1 MPDEHTPRIVDSD
14 AERAF
19 YLREFRG
26 KSLLF
31 AVRAADLTAPAPHLE
46 VVRVLEA
53 LASNDTR
60 SIVVV
65 ETSESPAER
74 HAVDTLYGHLRAKL
88 PDLPA
93 PAFLLQPPDADESC
107 LRIWETL
114 RATPV
119 FIGLWPASRRGSVLP
134 AALGLAIR
142 LKVYKLVLL
151 DRRGGFTVD
160 GAALSFVNRPLSA
173 DTRSRMVR
181 GRTPDDRSRQIATA
195 QRALAAGVASVS
207 VCAPAALAAELFTY
221 EGCGT
226 LFTPTDYCRVE
237 RLAVDDFP
245 EAERLLHRGEHAGYL
260 RERSPAEVSRLL
272 LHGYGARLGTE
283 REIVGLCALLP
294 FSDDAA
300 AEIAGLYTRL
310 RFHGGGIGSR
320 LVLKALD
327 EARTRGLAYVFA
339 CTNQAVAGRLF
350 ERLEFR
356 RVTERDVPSSK
367 WRSYPPD
374 RKHGLRVYRCETA

>member
-1 MPDEHTPRIVDSD
+1 MPDEHTSRTVDSD

-31 AVRAADLTAPAPHLE
+31 AVRAADLAAPAPHLE
-46 VVRVLEA
+46 VARVLEA

-60 SIVVV
+60 SIAVV
-65 ETSESPAER
+65 ETAESAAER
-74 HAVDTLYGHLRAKL
+74 HAVDTLYGHLRTSL
-88 PDLPA
+88 PTLPT
-93 PAFLLQPPDADESC
+93 PTILLQPPDADESC

-134 AALGLAIR
+134 AALGLATR

-151 DRRGGFTVD
+151 DRRGGLTVD

-173 DTRSRMVR
+173 DTRSRMAR
-181 GRTPDDRSRQIATA
+181 GRTPDDRSRQITTA
-195 QRALAAGVASVS
+195 RRALAAGVASVS

-245 EAERLLHRGEHAGYL
+245 EAERLFHRGEHAGYL

-283 REIVGLCALLP
+283 REIVGLCVLLP
-294 FSDDAA
+294 FPDDAA

-339 CTNQAVAGRLF
+339 CTNQAAAGRLF

-356 RVTERDVPSSK
+356 RVTERDVPASK
-367 WRSYPPD
+367 WRSYPPG
-374 RKHGLRVYRCETA
+374 RKRGLRVYRRETA

>member
-1 MPDEHTPRIVDSD
+1 MPHAHTPRSAGST

-26 KSLLF
+26 KSLVF
-31 AVRAADLTAPAPHLE
+31 AVNAADLTAPESYLQVA
-46 VVRVLEA
+46 RVLEA
-53 LASNDTR
+53 LAANDTR
-60 SIVVV
+60 SIVAV
-65 ETSESPAER
+65 ETAESGAER
-74 HAVDTLYGHLRAKL
+74 RAVDALHRHLCNN
-88 PDLPA
+88 LPA
-93 PAFLLQPPDADESC
+93 LPVPALLLQPPDADESC
-107 LRIWETL
+107 LRVWETL
-114 RATPV
+114 RSTPV
-119 FIGLWPASRRGSVLP
+119 FIGLWPASRRGAVSP
-134 AALGLAIR
+134 AALGLATR

-173 DTRSRMVR
+173 ETRSRMVR
-181 GRTPDDRSRQIATA
+181 GQPPDDRERQIATA

-207 VCAPAALAAELFTY
+207 VCAPADLAAELFTY

-245 EAERLLHRGEHAGYL
+245 EAERLLHRGEHAGAL
-260 RERSPAEVSRLL
+260 RERRPAEVSRLL

-283 REIVGLCALLP
+283 RELVGFCALLP
-294 FSDDAA
+294 FPDAAA
-300 AEIAGLYTRL
+300 AEIAGLYTSL

-339 CTNQAVAGRLF
+339 CTNQAAAGRLF

-356 RVTERDVPSSK
+356 RVTEHDVPASK
-367 WRSYPPD
+367 WHAYPSD
-374 RKHGLRVYRCETA
+374 RKRGLCVYRHETS

>member
-1 MPDEHTPRIVDSD
+1 MPYEHTPRIVDSD

-31 AVRAADLTAPAPHLE
+31 AVRAADLTSPAPHLE
-46 VVRVLEA
+46 VARVLEA

-60 SIVVV
+60 SIAVV
-65 ETSESPAER
+65 ETSESAAER
-74 HAVDTLYGHLRAKL
+74 HAVDTLYRHLRANL

-93 PAFLLQPPDADESC
+93 PAFLLQSPDADENC

-134 AALGLAIR
+134 AALGLATR

-151 DRRGGFTVD
+151 DRRGGLTVD

-181 GRTPDDRSRQIATA
+181 GRIRQIATA
-195 QRALAAGVASVS
+195 QQALAAGVASVS
-207 VCAPAALAAELFTY
+207 VCAPDALAAELFTY

-283 REIVGLCALLP
+283 REIVGCCALLP
-294 FSDDAA
+294 FPDDAA

-320 LVLKALD
+320 LVLEALD
-327 EARTRGLAYVFA
+327 EARTRRLAYVFA
-339 CTNQAVAGRLF
+339 CTNQAAAGRLF

-356 RVTERDVPSSK
+356 RVAERDVPASK

-374 RKHGLRVYRCETA
+374 RKRGLRVYRRETA

>member
-1 MPDEHTPRIVDSD
+1 MPDEHTPRTVDSD

-31 AVRAADLTAPAPHLE
+31 AVRAADLAAPAPHLE
-46 VVRVLEA
+46 VARVLEA

-60 SIVVV
+60 SIAVV
-65 ETSESPAER
+65 ETSESAAER
-74 HAVDTLYGHLRAKL
+74 HAVDTLYGRLHANL
-88 PDLPA
+88 PDLSA

-134 AALGLAIR
+134 AALGLATR

-151 DRRGGFTVD
+151 DRRGGLTVD

-173 DTRSRMVR
+173 DTRSRMAR

-195 QRALAAGVASVS
+195 QRALAAGVTSVS

-245 EAERLLHRGEHAGYL
+245 EAERLFHRGEHAGYL

-294 FSDDAA
+294 FPDDAA

-339 CTNQAVAGRLF
+339 CTNQAAAGRLF

-356 RVTERDVPSSK
+356 RVTERDVPASK
-367 WRSYPPD
+367 WRSYPPH
-374 RKHGLRVYRCETA
+374 RKRGLRVYRRETA